1 MLILKFLYLTFTIY
15 YLTTLSEMYP
25 KLVLSEDKSPFVSK
39 RWKEKQSIKFDISF
53 TYIIM
58 IAFIFLLLIYYIWI
72 INANATKWF
81 SIRQLEQE
89 KKNLLIE
96 KEQLEVK
103 IANLESIDGIN
114 DENMDSL
121 ENMEKVENPDY
132 LVIKEWVNYV
142 YND

>member
-1 MLILKFLYLTFTIY
+1 MLVLKFLYLTFTIY